1 MSQKE
6 VAVISQ
12 NLQTQRKEQNSLLDY
27 IQNNDELE
35 IVKAVENS
43 VIIKKSES
51 SKEELI
57 NVVVRWRM
65 YIGVPKT
72 DVAEELV
79 LVAAFIWE
87 NYGFLTI
94 SEIELAYKLSILNKL
109 SNIEFYGQFAP
120 MYVAKVLDSYLYYRK
135 MTLAD
140 SIRRREKALQQEA
153 EKRNRPT
160 PEVMAED
167 WKKMVYEYYD
177 EWKEKG
183 EIRDAF
189 SLLYNYLRKWKMMEV
204 TKETIEEA
212 QAYGKKKVAELKEKE
227 FFGKIDSHLYATQ
240 EKGFSRNYCV
250 QRNMT
255 WLLRL
260 SLKKRIRIRLCQLL
274 SLLKGIGKIKP

>member
-6 VAVISQ
+6 VVISR
-12 NLQTQRKEQNSLLDY
+12 NLPTQQKEPNSLSDY
-27 IQNNDELE
+27 IQSNEELE

-43 VIIKKSES
+43 VIINKSET

-87 NYGFLTI
+87 HYGFLTI

-109 SNIEFYGQFAP
+109 SNVEFYGQFAP

-140 SIRRREKALQQEA
+140 SIRRREKALQEEA
-153 EKRNRPT
+153 EKRNKPT

-167 WKKMVYEYYD
+167 WKKMVYEYYE
-177 EWKEKG
+177 EWKQNG

-189 SLLYNYLRKWKMMEV
+189 SLLYNYLRKWKMMIV

-212 QAYGKKKVAELKEKE
+212 QAYGKKKIAEFKEKE
-227 FFGKIDSHLYATQ
+227 FFGIDSHLYDSQ
-240 EKGFSRNYCV
+240 EKSFSRNYCV
-250 QRNMT
+250 QKFFKTVDINM
-255 WLLRL
+255 LANN
-260 SLKKRIRIRLCQLL
+260 
-274 SLLKGIGKIKP
+274 IKVEHFV